1 MKLKDCLGV
10 KDFSDAK
17 VKAFRNFYELKC
29 HLLGLETQN
38 FIIVRK
44 ELYPKGINLV
54 IAFPDNKKLF
64 FKIYLNTK
72 FRNYGVS
79 SSIKLETGEIHV
91 SFPQESYGVNNDND
105 EVIGGFYME
114 KDQLDKFVLKHRP
127 IVESFFDNLIKLK
140 KNKLCSNNC
149 YYQNKRG
156 KNGEC
161 DKMYILENE
170 SSL

>member
-1 MKLKDCLGV
+1 MKLKDFLGE
-10 KDFSDAK
+10 KYECDAK
-17 VKAFRNFYELKC
+17 VKEFRNFYELKC
-29 HLLGLETQN
+29 HLLGLDTQQ

-54 IAFPDNKKLF
+54 TAIQDNKKLF

-72 FRNYGVS
+72 LRKYGVS
-79 SSIKLETGEIHV
+79 SIMMLETGEIHV
-91 SFPQESYGVNNDND
+91 SFPQESYEVKNDNG
-105 EVIGGFYME
+105 EIIGGFYIE
-114 KDQLDKFVLKHRP
+114 KDKLDKFVLKHRP

-170 SSL
+170 SLL